1 MLPLVTRTLY
11 TTNIPKAAV
20 VKDGSGR
27 VVVFV
32 VRVIVVVVE
41 AVVVMV
47 VVVVVVV
54 VECVV
59 AAATTIVVVVVV
71 VVVVMV
77 VVAVVIVVVVVA
89 AIVVAVIAAVA
100 VALRCGQ
107 RTTLSC
113 LWAVDSALR
122 WYRGELCP
130 VVLSQLPCR
139 SYDIRPIQSTTLKH
153 DTVGSNKGCFS
164 VRFSDSA
171 CYIN

>member
-1 MLPLVTRTLY
+1 M
-11 TTNIPKAAV
+11 
-20 VKDGSGR
+20 
-27 VVVFV
+27 VFV

-41 AVVVMV
+41 AVVVM

-77 VVAVVIVVVVVA
+77 VVAVAVVIVVVVVVVA

-139 SYDIRPIQSTTLKH
+139 SYDIKPIQSTTLKH
-153 DTVGSNKGCFS
+153 DTVGSNNVLLKAAFPF
-164 VRFSDSA
+164 VLVIVLA
-171 CYIN
+171 I